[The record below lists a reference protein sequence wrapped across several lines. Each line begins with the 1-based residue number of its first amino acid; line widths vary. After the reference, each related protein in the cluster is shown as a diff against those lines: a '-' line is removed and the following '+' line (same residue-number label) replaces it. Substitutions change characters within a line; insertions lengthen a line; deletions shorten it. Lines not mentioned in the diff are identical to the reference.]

1 MNRQSIKKR
10 FAHIKEYIKKLSK
23 RTKRIS
29 LIVLAAIVVLAVGVT
44 YLLNRNTANYTVL
57 YENISAGEAG
67 GVYQELLGM
76 GAQPK
81 INNQGEVMVPSDEY
95 DIWVLQLAAKG
106 YPRTALPY
114 DVFSSHTGL
123 TTTETERKQWLL
135 YQLQNRLQATLSR
148 IDGVEDAT
156 VTITIP
162 EDDKSIWAEAE
173 TEKASTAGVLLTL
186 RSGYSPTP
194 EQVTAIKNLI
204 SSSVPEMEPTAV
216 TVVDSATGLELL
228 GTDNTQGVTPTMN
241 LEYEQ
246 TVQRQIEDNI
256 IRVLTPRYG
265 ANGVVAVAKVT
276 IDYDRMMTESMKLQ
290 ERPETGG
297 GYLTKDQGH
306 YSINGE
312 TPASG
317 LVGEENNDD
326 IPTYAY
332 KSPTGKDGM
341 TYYWWDK
348 DYDYGYIKTQIDHGN
363 AVLKR
368 ATVSVVVEENRLTDA
383 MREELTSLISGSTD
397 IEPSLIFV
405 SSFDRPVVTEP
416 TQDTESGNG
425 ILQKIPLWAFIAI
438 GVGLLLLIVL
448 TVVLIQ
454 RHLKKRRLLK
464 LRMQAENDEEQRR
477 KQEQELA
484 EYKAHLTD
492 IAGSD
497 LDAKEEAVMDEVRS
511 YAKDNP
517 EATAS
522 LLRSWLKE
530 DG

>member
-1 MNRQSIKKR
+1 MDRQSIKKR
-10 FAHIKEYIKKLSK
+10 IAHIKEYITKLSK
-23 RTKRIS
+23 RTKRIA
-29 LIVLAAIVVLAVGVT
+29 LIVLAALVVLALGLT
-44 YLLNRNTANYTVL
+44 ILLNRNASDYTVL
-57 YENISAGEAG
+57 YENISAAEAG
-67 GVYQELLGM
+67 SIYQELLGM

-81 INNQGEVMVPSDEY
+81 INNQGEVMIPSDEY

-123 TTTETERKQWLL
+123 TTTETERKQWLV
-135 YQLQNRLQATLSR
+135 YQLQNRLQSTLSR
-148 IDGVEDAT
+148 IGGVENAT

-162 EDDKSIWAEAE
+162 EEDKSIWAEAE

-216 TVVDSATGLELL
+216 TVVDSVTGLELL
-228 GTDNTQGVTPTMN
+228 GSDNTQGITPTMN

-246 TVQRQIEDNI
+246 TVQRQIEENI
-256 IRVLTPRYG
+256 VRVLTPRYG
-265 ANGVVAVAKVT
+265 AQGVVAVAKVT
-276 IDYDRMMTESMKLQ
+276 IDYDRMMTEDMQLQ
-290 ERPETGG
+290 ENPETGN
-297 GYLTKDQGH
+297 GYLTKDQGR
-306 YSINGE
+306 YTINGE

-317 LVGEENNDD
+317 IVGEENNDD

-348 DYDYGYIKTQIDHGN
+348 DYDYGYIKTQIEHGN

-368 ATVSVVVEENRLTDA
+368 ATVSVVVEETRLTDA
-383 MREELTSLISGSTD
+383 LREELTSLISGSTD
-397 IEPSLIFV
+397 IEPSLVFV
-405 SSFDRPVVTEP
+405 SSFDRPEVTPP
-416 TQDTESGNG
+416 TPDDTSGNS

-438 GVGLLLLIVL
+438 GVGLLLLIAIIVL
-448 TVVLIQ
+448 LIK
-454 RHLKKRRLLK
+454 RHLKKRRLAK
-464 LRMQAENDEEQRR
+464 LRMQQENEEELRR
-477 KQEQELA
+477 KQEEELA
-484 EYKAHLTD
+484 AYKAHLTD
-492 IAGSD
+492 KAGSD
-497 LDAKEEAVMDEVRS
+497 LDAKEEAVMDEVRD
-511 YAKDNP
+511 YVKENP

-530 DG
+530 D